1 MYRIHN
7 VNVRQSPRLL
17 FHRQLQQYASCRGKL
32 ESLFTSFVLMMFK
45 SIIMSMFGVLLL
57 MIGSAC
63 MLTDALGTP
72 VQYIINLILDLIKS
86 DYSNNIAANEAFL
99 DNLYRIVRSTQRC

>member
-1 MYRIHN
+1 
-7 VNVRQSPRLL
+7 
-17 FHRQLQQYASCRGKL
+17 
-32 ESLFTSFVLMMFK
+32 
-45 SIIMSMFGVLLL
+45 MFGVLLL

-99 DNLYRIVRSTQRC
+99 DNLYRIVRSTQRCCITP